1 MNRTTSPFSLRSLST
16 CLKSLLRWMTATT
29 HADDVGTRQP
39 AITLRSQLIQSTPNA
54 APHPVQ
60 SRPLRVLQVV
70 EAGQGGGSPP
80 RLRISGR
87 MADVCAELD
96 RLAAREALLSS

>member
-1 MNRTTSPFSLRSLST
+1 MNRTTSPFSLRSWST
-16 CLKSLLRWMTATT
+16 RLKSLLRWLTATP
-29 HADDVGTRQP
+29 HADDAGTRQP
-39 AITLRSQLIQSTPNA
+39 AITLRSQLIFSTPKA
-54 APHPVQ
+54 APHPVK

-70 EAGQGGGSPP
+70 ETGHGGGLPP

-96 RLAAREALLSS
+96 RLAAREALQG